1 MYPGDSSLLADPYQ
15 RLRSSNST
23 ARSLTVKTQPRRAR
37 NRTIR
42 TRIGRYLRMSIFFSL
57 QIFTD
62 LSTKEY
68 CIDIVGEDNKSII
81 YHKIAACVVCVPR
94 RTAPTLITPG
104 PTSEQKIHLPILRVS
119 HTGSRRGLTP
129 SIGWAW
135 AFFHSLCR
143 GRRLRDNTKSHPSKF
158 PGPLSLTQMA
168 SSHSGATV
176 SNSNPRPSS
185 IFILPSTS
193 TAATSDV
200 PLSASVMSID
210 SNPSKSFRDET
221 LSSSGL
227 EGNEWI
233 ITVKIADLGMAS
245 RLYTLSPN
253 YAIVVS
259 QQGIVSPS
267 L

>member
-68 CIDIVGEDNKSII
+68 CIDIVGEDNRSII
-81 YHKIAACVVCVPR
+81 YHKIAARIVCVPR

-104 PTSEQKIHLPILRVS
+104 PTSEQTIHLPILRVS
-119 HTGSRRGLTP
+119 HAGSRRGPTP
-129 SIGWAW
+129 LIGWAW
-135 AFFHSLCR
+135 VFFHSLRR
-143 GRRLRDNTKSHPSKF
+143 GQRIRDNTKSHPSKF
-158 PGPLSLTQMA
+158 PGPSSLQVTQMA

-176 SNSNPRPSS
+176 SSSNTRPSS
-185 IFILPSTS
+185 ILILPYTS
-193 TAATSDV
+193 TAVTSDV

-210 SNPSKSFRDET
+210 SNP
-221 LSSSGL
+221 
-227 EGNEWI
+227 
-233 ITVKIADLGMAS
+233 
-245 RLYTLSPN
+245 
-253 YAIVVS
+253 
-259 QQGIVSPS
+259 
-267 L
+267 